1 MWPYIHSMA
10 SFSVMADSL
19 WRKLLGLP
27 WVTLKPSQQGKLCC
41 QKETP
46 PWFLCATPLTA
57 HRLWD
62 QTQPFGWN
70 MAAGGAPSEGNMAA
84 GGRPCGWNMVA
95 GGVPYGRTCGSASAA
110 WSPELVWLPE

>member
-10 SFSVMADSL
+10 SSSVMADSL

>member
-70 MAAGGAPSEGNMAA
+70 M
-84 GGRPCGWNMVA
+84 VA
-95 GGVPYGRTCGSASAA
+95 GGVPYGRTCGIASAA